1 MIVLTVGLLGSHC
14 EGAIS
19 CKNET
24 NVDVDW

>member
-19 CKNET
+19 CKNEN